1 MAYSLPPRATAVLL
15 ALVLV
20 LLVFRLGAVPLL
32 GPDEPRYAR
41 VAVEMH
47 RAGEWVTPT
56 LQGEP
61 WLEKTPLFYWLAGGA
76 FSVLGE
82 TEAAARVPSVLAA
95 LLLVGATALFGA
107 RLYGSAAGLHA
118 GFVAG
123 TSLLPFAYARAA
135 SMDMLLAAAVT
146 VAVGLG
152 ALRVLGVAGRLAM
165 VAAAAAAA
173 LATLAKGPLG
183 LLLPLLVLGGYLVAT
198 REWRWLGELLSPA
211 AIAAFLIVSVP
222 WYAAISLDQG
232 QHFLDVFILNHNV
245 QRFTST
251 VHNHPGGPW
260 YYLPVLLAGL
270 FPWSGLA
277 VPALFRAAPRES
289 RRDLFLLLW
298 LALPLAFFSLAG
310 SKLPGYALP
319 CVPPLAILMGRAA
332 DQLVAEGPTPE
343 RLLSGRVAA
352 LVGLVLAA
360 LLAAAPAALLR
371 IQEPLWRSAIPLG
384 VWAVVVAFLFSR
396 RVGPDPAGALRLLRI
411 GSAGLLLLIVLAAPP
426 ILDRRES
433 GRKLFLPAMGR
444 DVLAWG
450 AWRTAWMAGYFYN
463 DGKVREVEQAGDVL
477 AAIERGPTL
486 VLAGP
491 SERRQLEAMGSLE
504 VRTLARGPKE
514 NALLRVE
521 RRGTRQEGI
530 ELLR

>member
-1 MAYSLPPRATAVLL
+1 MSHCLPPRATGVLL
-15 ALVLV
+15 ALVLA
-20 LLVFRLGAVPLL
+20 LLAFRLGAVPLL
-32 GPDEPRYAR
+32 GPDEPRYTR

-47 RAGEWVTPT
+47 RAGEWVRPT
-56 LQGEP
+56 LQGVP

-76 FSVLGE
+76 FAVLGE

-135 SMDMLLAAAVT
+135 SMDMLLAATVT
-146 VAVGLG
+146 VTIGLL
-152 ALRVLGVAGRLAM
+152 ALRLLGIAGRPAVV
-165 VAAAAAAA
+165 VAAAVAG

-183 LLLPLLVLGGYLVAT
+183 LLLPILVVLGYLVAT
-198 REWRWLGELLSPA
+198 REWRFVRELA
-211 AIAAFLIVSVP
+211 APRVIAAFVLVAAP
-222 WYAAISLDQG
+222 WYVAILRDQG
-232 QHFLDVFILNHNV
+232 RHFLDVFVLDHNV

-251 VHNHPGGPW
+251 VHNHPGPFW

-270 FPWSGLA
+270 FPWAGLA
-277 VPALFRAAPRES
+277 LPALFRSSPRAS
-289 RRDLFLLLW
+289 RKDLFVLLW
-298 LALPLAFFSLAG
+298 LGVPLAFFSLAG
-310 SKLPGYALP
+310 SKLPGYILP

-332 DQLVAEGPTPE
+332 DRLIAEARTPE
-343 RLLSGRVAA
+343 RLRWSRVAA

-360 LLAAAPAALLR
+360 LVAAAPAALWR

-384 VWAVVVAFLFSR
+384 VWALVVAFLFSR
-396 RVGPDPAGALRLLRI
+396 RVGSDPAGAFRLQRI
-411 GSAGLLLLIVLAAPP
+411 GAAGLLLLLALAAPP
-426 ILDRRES
+426 VLARRES
-433 GRKLFLPAMGR
+433 GQRLFIPAMGR

-463 DGKVREVEQAGDVL
+463 DGKVRAVEEASEIL
-477 AAIERGPTL
+477 AAIDAGPTL

-491 SERRQLEAMGSLE
+491 SERRRLEAMGSLE
-504 VRTLARGPKE
+504 VHTLARGPRE

-521 RRGTRQEGI
+521 RRPSTRSARGI
-530 ELLR
+530 

>member
-1 MAYSLPPRATAVLL
+1 MSHSLPPRATAVLL
-15 ALVLV
+15 ALVLA

-32 GPDEPRYAR
+32 GPDEPRYTR

-47 RAGEWVTPT
+47 RASEWVRPT
-56 LQGEP
+56 LRGEP

-76 FSVLGE
+76 FSGLGE
-82 TEAAARVPSVLAA
+82 TEAAARLPSVLAA

-135 SMDMLLAAAVT
+135 SMDMLLAATVT
-146 VAVGLG
+146 VAIGLL
-152 ALRVLGVAGRLAM
+152 ALRLLGIAGRLAI
-165 VAAAAAAA
+165 VAAAAAAG

-183 LLLPLLVLGGYLVAT
+183 LLLPILVLGGYVVAT
-198 REWRWLGELLSPA
+198 REWRWLRELLAPWT
-211 AIAAFLIVSVP
+211 IAAFVVVAAP
-222 WYAAISLDQG
+222 WYVAILLDQG
-232 QHFLDVFILNHNV
+232 RHFLDVFILDHNV

-251 VHNHPGGPW
+251 VHNHPGPFW

-277 VPALFRAAPRES
+277 VPALFRLAPRAS
-289 RRDLFLLLW
+289 RRDLLVLLW
-298 LALPLAFFSLAG
+298 LGLPLVFFSFAG
-310 SKLPGYALP
+310 SKLPGYILP

-332 DQLVAEGPTPE
+332 DRLITQPATPE
-343 RLLSGRVAA
+343 GMLSGRVVALRRPRAGGPRRRGAGGASPHPGAA
-352 LVGLVLAA
+352 VALDHPARGVGGGRG
-360 LLAAAPAALLR
+360 LLLLPARGA
-371 IQEPLWRSAIPLG
+371 
-384 VWAVVVAFLFSR
+384 
-396 RVGPDPAGALRLLRI
+396 DPAGAFRLLRT
-411 GSAGLLLLIVLAAPP
+411 GAAGLLVLLALAAPP

-433 GRKLFLPAMGR
+433 GRSLFVPAMGR

-463 DGKVREVEQAGDVL
+463 DGKVRAVEEASEIL
-477 AAIERGPTL
+477 AAIDEGPTL

-491 SERRQLEAMGSLE
+491 SERRRLEAMGSLE
-504 VRTLARGPKE
+504 VHTLARGPRE
-514 NALLRVE
+514 NALLVIRA
-521 RRGTRQEGI
+521 R
-530 ELLR
+530 